1 MSDLIIKNV
10 GQFFGKGP
18 TPYRAEAASE
28 VDAVEAE
35 SVLIEDGAISAFGD
49 LYRLTAE
56 KPGAEVI
63 DAGGRLVTPGFVDCH
78 THAVFSGSRADEF
91 VMRTQ
96 GASYLEIF
104 EAGGGILSS
113 VRATREA
120 SEEEL
125 YESGR
130 RRLEVMIAHG
140 TTTVEVKS
148 GYGLDTETELKQLR
162 VIKKLADDLPLDIVP
177 TFLGA
182 HALPPEYKDDRDAYV
197 SLVRDEMIPAVVEE
211 DLAEYCD
218 VFCDR
223 GAFTLE
229 ETGRI
234 LKTAVDAGLKV
245 RVHADEFES
254 LGAVRLA
261 VEFGAASVDHLATV
275 TDVDIKTLAES
286 DTVATL
292 LPGTTIFLGS
302 GHFAPARKMLEAGCI
317 VAVASD
323 LNPGSCTAASVRTVL
338 SPAAVNLGMTPTEL
352 VHGCTANAAFSLG
365 RADAIGTLEVGK
377 KADLCIWDATD
388 VNDLV
393 YRWADPRAYMVIKEG
408 LVIYRDEIRIG

>member
-1 MSDLIIKNV
+1 VSDLIIKNV

-18 TPYRAEAASE
+18 APYRAEAISE
-28 VDAVEAE
+28 IDTVEAE
-35 SVLIEDGAISAFGD
+35 AVLIENGAISAFGGFEK
-49 LYRLTAE
+49 LT
-56 KPGAEVI
+56 KGNPNVEVA
-63 DAGGRLVTPGFVDCH
+63 DAGSRLVTPGFVDCH
-78 THAVFSGSRADEF
+78 THTVFGGNRADEF
-91 VMRTQ
+91 VMRTR

-113 VRATREA
+113 LRATRKATED
-120 SEEEL
+120 EL
-125 YESGR
+125 YESAR
-130 RRLEVMIAHG
+130 KRLEVMTAHG

-162 VIKKLADDLPLDIVP
+162 VAKKLAVDLPLEIVP
-177 TFLGA
+177 TFIGA
-182 HALPPEYKDDRDAYV
+182 HAIPPEYKNGRDAYV
-197 SLVRDEMIPAVVEE
+197 SLVCDEMIPAVVEE

-229 ETGRI
+229 ETEWV
-234 LKTAVDAGLKV
+234 LKAAVDAGLKL
-245 RVHADEFES
+245 RIHADEFES
-254 LGAVRLA
+254 LGAVQLA
-261 VEFGAASVDHLATV
+261 VELGAASVDHLAV
-275 TDVDIKTLAES
+275 ITDEDIKTLAES

-292 LPGTTIFLGS
+292 LPGTTIYLGS
-302 GHFAPARKMLEAGCI
+302 GHFAPARKMLETGCI

-338 SPAAVNLGMTPTEL
+338 SPAAVNLGMTPAEL

-365 RADAIGTLEVGK
+365 RADTVGTLEVGK
-377 KADLCIWDATD
+377 KADLCIWDAAD

-393 YRWADPRAYMVIKEG
+393 YRWADPRAHVVIKEG
-408 LVIYRDEIRIG
+408 RIIYRDEIRIG

>member
-18 TPYRAEAASE
+18 APYRAEAASE
-28 VDAVEAE
+28 IDAVEAE
-35 SVLIEDGAISAFGD
+35 AVLIEDGAISAFGD
-49 LYRLTAE
+49 FKRLTAE
-56 KPGAEVI
+56 KPGVEVI

-78 THAVFSGSRADEF
+78 THAIFGGNRADEF
-91 VMRTQ
+91 VMRTR

-120 SEEEL
+120 NEDEL
-125 YESGR
+125 YESAR
-130 RRLEVMIAHG
+130 KRLEVMTAHG
-140 TTTVEVKS
+140 TTTVEIKS

-162 VIKKLADDLPLDIVP
+162 VAKKLAVDLPLDIVP
-177 TFLGA
+177 TFIGA
-182 HALPPEYKDDRDAYV
+182 HAVPPEYKDDRGAYV
-197 SLVRDEMIPAVVEE
+197 SLVCDEMIPAVVEE

-229 ETGRI
+229 ETERI
-234 LKTAVDAGLKV
+234 LKAAVDTGLKL
-245 RVHADEFES
+245 RIHADEFES
-254 LGAVRLA
+254 VGAVQLA
-261 VEFGAASVDHLATV
+261 VELGATSVDHLAVITG
-275 TDVDIKTLAES
+275 DDIKTLAGS

-292 LPGTTIFLGS
+292 LPGTTIYLGS
-302 GHFAPARKMLEAGCI
+302 GHFAPASKMLEAGCI

-338 SPAAVNLGMTPTEL
+338 SPAAVNLGMTPAEL
-352 VHGCTANAAFSLG
+352 VHGCTANAAYSLG
-365 RADAIGTLEVGK
+365 LADAVGTLEADK

-408 LVIYRDEIRIG
+408 RIIYRDELRIE

>member
-10 GQFFGKGP
+10 GQFFGKGSA
-18 TPYRAEAASE
+18 PYRGEAADKVDIVE
-28 VDAVEAE
+28 ADAV
-35 SVLIEDGAISAFGD
+35 LLEDGAVSAFGD
-49 LYRLTAE
+49 FDDLAE
-56 KPGAEVI
+56 GKRDTEVI
-63 DAGGRLVTPGFVDCH
+63 DASGRLVTPGFVDCH
-78 THAVFSGSRADEF
+78 THAVFGGSRADEF
-91 VMRTQ
+91 VMRTR

-130 RRLEVMIAHG
+130 RRLVIMITHG
-140 TTTVEVKS
+140 TTTIEVKS

-162 VIKKLADDLPLDIVP
+162 VARRLADDLPLDIVP
-177 TFLGA
+177 TFIGA
-182 HALPPEYKDDRDAYV
+182 HAVPPDYKDERDMYV
-197 SLVRDEMIPAVVEE
+197 SLVCEEMIPAITEE

-223 GAFTLE
+223 GAFTIE
-229 ETGRI
+229 ETERI
-234 LKTAVDAGLKV
+234 LKAAVDAGLKI

-254 LGAVRLA
+254 LGAVPLA
-261 VEFGAASVDHLATV
+261 VEYGAASVDHLAV
-275 TDVDIKTLAES
+275 IIDDDIETLAES
-286 DTVATL
+286 DAVATL
-292 LPGTTIFLGS
+292 LPGTTIYLGS
-302 GHFAPARKMLEAGCI
+302 GHFAPARKMLDAGCI

-338 SPAAVNLGMTPTEL
+338 SPAAVNLGMTPAEL
-352 VHGCTANAAFSLG
+352 IHGCTANAAFSLDQ
-365 RADAIGTLEVGK
+365 ADAIGTLEIGK
-377 KADLCIWDATD
+377 KADLCIWNATD

-393 YRWADPRAYMVIKEG
+393 YRWADPRVYAVIKEG
-408 LVIYRDEIRIG
+408 YVIYRDEISIE